1 MDNAQGRVRKGVERI
16 FRSWKDHMFRV
27 KINNLKMYITTS
39 VGWAETQQETLKMVA
54 DTMQ

>member
-1 MDNAQGRVRKGVERI
+1 MRKGVERI

-54 DTMQ
+54 DTM